1 MSNVIDGY
9 KEGGITGAIGAGI
22 ESIFD
27 DIIFAIPNLLGEAVA
42 WILKKFNFNNAVA
55 WIDKNLRD
63 KDGNFSLF
71 TGIKKLFSMIG
82 DVIGELW
89 AKIQNFMSFDNIMS
103 LIGSKLMKSGT
114 MGKGAAKLLLN
125 DKYEKMAEMRANM
138 GEKKWQAMKDKE
150 RKQADLKAQ
159 KEAAA
164 TQAMSLSNQDNSTS
178 TVVSTN
184 LVQID
189 SSGNKNDP
197 LRNRKS

>member
-1 MSNVIDGY
+1 
-9 KEGGITGAIGAGI
+9 
-22 ESIFD
+22 
-27 DIIFAIPNLLGEAVA
+27 
-42 WILKKFNFNNAVA
+42 
-55 WIDKNLRD
+55 
-63 KDGNFSLF
+63 
-71 TGIKKLFSMIG
+71 
-82 DVIGELW
+82 
-89 AKIQNFMSFDNIMS
+89 
-103 LIGSKLMKSGT
+103 MKSGT

-150 RKQADLKAQ
+150 RRQADLKAQ